1 VSEPY
6 SGGNEPAAP
15 PPGSYGSPYPP
26 PPGPQG
32 PPPNP
37 PQPGPYGSPYPPP
50 QPGPY
55 GSPYPPPYGYPPP
68 PPRTNGF
75 AITALVFGIIGGI
88 LFSIIFGIVALVQ
101 IGRRGGKGK
110 GLAIAGL
117 ILSGLWIVLIA
128 LVFIVAALGSA
139 QRDDTGTV
147 TRGGSVSSTS
157 LHEGDCVDG
166 VVDGKVVTRLTAL
179 PCAQPHDAE
188 VIVKITLPAHD
199 WPGVQAAG
207 EQASSACEER
217 LSQVLADS
225 PMIERLRAFALY
237 PPSELSWNQ
246 GRAVTCLVVDGQAG
260 KLTGSARP

>member
-1 VSEPY
+1 MSEPY

-15 PPGSYGSPYPP
+15 PPGSYESPYPP
-26 PPGPQG
+26 PPGS
-32 PPPNP
+32 
-37 PQPGPYGSPYPPP
+37 YGSPYPPPNPP

-68 PPRTNGF
+68 SPRTNGF
-75 AITALVFGIIGGI
+75 AITALVFGIIGGV

-101 IGRRGGKGK
+101 IGRRGDKGK

-117 ILSGLWIVLIA
+117 ILSGLWIVLVA
-128 LVFIVAALGSA
+128 LLFIGAALGA
-139 QRDDTGTV
+139 AHRDDTGTV

-166 VVDGKVVTRLTAL
+166 VVDGKVVTRLAAL

-188 VIVKITLPAHD
+188 VIIKITLPAHD

-237 PPSELSWNQ
+237 PPNELSWNR